1 MHTEG
6 IRRRRVGIHVAIFTN
21 QREFVERKR
30 PPIERSGA
38 WHISVAGAR
47 IMTTP
52 EQISKRPYRGR
63 SSPARNI
70 LSASLAFHAGHQTLL
85 LPATKRFTLF
95 SARSLAA
102 PLPATQWKTD
112 GERERE
118 REKKKKNE
126 PPAEEP
132 FPVEI
137 HVAGNSAISHDTL
150 SICPDRMLRLP
161 FPALSLSPVS
171 RLLHLEDYRELDRSF
186 PDYHLFPGYAVCRN
200 FSDA

>member
-118 REKKKKNE
+118 RERKKRKTNRRQKSRFLSKYTSPE
-126 PPAEEP
+126 IPLSATIRYLFVLTECYDSPFQLCLCLP
-132 FPVEI
+132 FPVCC
-137 HVAGNSAISHDTL
+137 ISKITE
-150 SICPDRMLRLP
+150 S
-161 FPALSLSPVS
+161 
-171 RLLHLEDYRELDRSF
+171 
-186 PDYHLFPGYAVCRN
+186 
-200 FSDA
+200 